1 MSPLS
6 KFVIIALAIAV
17 LASCLAA
24 PAAMAASKP
33 RIIIAPITDKTA
45 PDPGRQKTDNA
56 AEVIRSGLKDALF
69 KSNKYEIVADA
80 DLQKELD
87 SARWAQYA
95 SGEFDP
101 ALAAEIGRKVGA
113 QQLVKCNVVV
123 NQYWV
128 ERKDILGIVKIE
140 EIAKFAVSVEMC
152 DITKATICFMHT
164 AESQKNNKATV
175 LTGDPGTKPLV
186 FGNTKDVR
194 AQAVA
199 DVVQQLVD
207 AITKDPG
214 AGAVL
219 EVKDKTIVVSIGS
232 NAGAEKGGKL
242 SILGKDEFGFEEEI
256 GTAEI
261 AATMPDKSKATVTTS
276 SRAIAKGDVVR
287 LAGSSSAS
295 ASGSTGSTS
304 ATTIPGGDSSKP
316 ETVTVVTA
324 SGEGASK
331 ESAINAAL
339 LQAIQMVGGLYIMC
353 EQEAENYRMVKNQM
367 FSKTDGFVT
376 KYEEVSSSKGDDG
389 TITATVKAWV
399 SSRPV
404 YDSLRAKQVLARQ
417 RVMVCVPETHL
428 RLVVPDP
435 AGETEII
442 KRLLEKN
449 FVVVDQKISEQIKKD
464 DVNRQL
470 IATGDADKVIALLS
484 GKRSAEILICGEAF
498 SAGAQ
503 RQNTD
508 AGPKFVSEARIEV
521 RAINLDTA
529 QILWTDGVHATGVG
543 ATEEVSGK
551 QALKNA
557 ARLLCAGSD
566 GEKGFVDRLL
576 ERVVDSADTS
586 HNVQCQVSGVK
597 SADDVVAVEE
607 GLRQAVG
614 DRPVYRYSFQNG
626 LAILN
631 VESPKTAQDLADS
644 IGRLTMKGKLSVT
657 ASSANRLEL
666 VYTN

>member
-1 MSPLS
+1 M
-6 KFVIIALAIAV
+6 
-17 LASCLAA
+17 
-24 PAAMAASKP
+24 
-33 RIIIAPITDKTA
+33 
-45 PDPGRQKTDNA
+45 
-56 AEVIRSGLKDALF
+56 
-69 KSNKYEIVADA
+69 
-80 DLQKELD
+80 
-87 SARWAQYA
+87 
-95 SGEFDP
+95 
-101 ALAAEIGRKVGA
+101 
-113 QQLVKCNVVV
+113 
-123 NQYWV
+123 
-128 ERKDILGIVKIE
+128 
-140 EIAKFAVSVEMC
+140 
-152 DITKATICFMHT
+152 
-164 AESQKNNKATV
+164 
-175 LTGDPGTKPLV
+175 
-186 FGNTKDVR
+186 VR
-194 AQAVA
+194 
-199 DVVQQLVD
+199 QLVD

-214 AGAVL
+214 AGTVL

-242 SILGKDEFGFEEEI
+242 TILGKDEFGFEEEI
-256 GTAEI
+256 GAAEI
-261 AATMPDKSKATVTTS
+261 AATMPDKSKATVISS
-276 SRAIAKGDVVR
+276 SRAVAKGDVVR
-287 LAGSSSAS
+287 LAGSGSAS
-295 ASGSTGSTS
+295 SSGSAST
-304 ATTIPGGDSSKP
+304 APGGDSGKP

-324 SGEGASK
+324 SGEGTSK

-376 KYEEVSSSKGDDG
+376 KYEELSSSKGDDG

-399 SSRPV
+399 SSKPV

-428 RLVVPDP
+428 KLVVPDP
-435 AGETEII
+435 AGETEIT

-464 DVNRQL
+464 DINRQL
-470 IATGDADKVIALLS
+470 IATGDADKVMALLA

-503 RQNTD
+503 RQSTD

-529 QILWTDGVHATGVG
+529 QVLWTDGVHATGVG
-543 ATEEVSGK
+543 ATEEISGK
-551 QALKNA
+551 AALKNA

-566 GEKGFVDRLL
+566 GEKGFVDKLL
-576 ERVVDSADTS
+576 ERLVDTADTS
-586 HNVQCQVSGVK
+586 HNVQFQVTGVK

-631 VESPKTAQDLADS
+631 VESPKTAQDLSDA
-644 IGRLTMKGKLSVT
+644 IGRLTMKGKLTVT
-657 ASSANRLEL
+657 ATSANRIEL
-666 VYTN
+666 TYTE